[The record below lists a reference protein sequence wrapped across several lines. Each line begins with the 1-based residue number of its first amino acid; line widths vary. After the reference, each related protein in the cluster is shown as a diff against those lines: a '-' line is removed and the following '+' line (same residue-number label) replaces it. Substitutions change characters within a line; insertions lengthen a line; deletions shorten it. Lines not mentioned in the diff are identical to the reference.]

1 MKIETFERIFANL
14 HDKTEYIIHTR
25 NWRQTLSHRLVLKK
39 VHRMIKFNQNTWLKP
54 EKKWKMILK
63 KISVSWWIMQVLQ
76 KLWKM
81 WENIEISNLSQQK
94 EEGII

>member
-1 MKIETFERIFANL
+1 MKTETFERLFTNL
-14 HDKTEYIIHTR
+14 HDKTEYVIHIR

-54 EKKWKMILK
+54 EKNRKMILK

-76 KLWKM
+76 KLWKIR
-81 WENIEISNLSQQK
+81 ENIEISNLSQQK
-94 EEGII
+94 EERII